1 LDSFSNLA
9 LLGLGNNRF
18 TFSGMEGIATAY
30 KNIIVSDAYFS
41 GDAPQATIPLHY
53 HAGQLSV
60 SVGGT
65 PANDT
70 FHWYKDN
77 VLYKTIAGDS
87 VLTITENGN
96 YSVAVTNAIATITA
110 ESYTDL
116 ILYSDTVA
124 ATSFPV
130 SLLSF
135 TATKEGNKNLLQWV
149 TANQVNSS
157 YFEVE
162 RSEDGVS
169 FTSIGQVDA
178 AGNSSVGKNYSL
190 VDDKPV
196 DGTNYYRLKMV
207 DKDGEFSYSEIRT
220 INETVGF
227 GVSIYPN
234 PVQNSLNLNISSDK
248 AETVQVEVLDN
259 GGKVVATQE
268 VEVAAGASTQGINV
282 GGLSSGVYYVRVV
295 GSEGETEER
304 FVKQQ

>member
-1 LDSFSNLA
+1 
-9 LLGLGNNRF
+9 
-18 TFSGMEGIATAY
+18 
-30 KNIIVSDAYFS
+30 
-41 GDAPQATIPLHY
+41 
-53 HAGQLSV
+53 
-60 SVGGT
+60 
-65 PANDT
+65 
-70 FHWYKDN
+70 

-87 VLTITENGN
+87 VLAITENGN
-96 YSVAVTNAIATITA
+96 YSVAITNAIATLTA

-124 ATSFPV
+124 VTDLPV

-135 TATKEGNKNLLQWV
+135 TATKEGNKNLLQW
-149 TANQVNSS
+149 TTGQEVNSS
-157 YFEVE
+157 YFRVE
-162 RSEDGVS
+162 RSSDGVN
-169 FTSIGQVDA
+169 FTGIGQVGA
-178 AGNSSVGKNYSL
+178 AGNSSVAKNYSL
-190 VDDKPV
+190 VDAKPV
-196 DGTNYYRLKMV
+196 NGTNYYRLKMV

-220 INETVGF
+220 INEVVSF

-282 GGLSSGVYYVRVV
+282 SGLSGGVYYVSVV
-295 GSEGETEER
+295 GSEGQTEER